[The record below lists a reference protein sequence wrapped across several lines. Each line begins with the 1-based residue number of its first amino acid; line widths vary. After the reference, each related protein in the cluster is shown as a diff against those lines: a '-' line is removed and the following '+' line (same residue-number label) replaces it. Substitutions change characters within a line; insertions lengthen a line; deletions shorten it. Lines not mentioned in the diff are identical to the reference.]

1 MKRAILCDID
11 GTLCLFDR
19 SKKNPYDRDFENDT
33 ANEAVINLLYRIDDC
48 NFNGIG
54 EWTDIIFVS
63 GRNDKFR
70 EVTRK
75 WLDDR
80 GFKIYPLFM
89 RKDGD
94 FRKDSIFK
102 KELYDNEI
110 KGKYNIEFVLD
121 DRNQVVEMWRQQ
133 GLTCL
138 QVAEGDF

>member
-80 GFKIYPLFM
+80 GFKIYP
-89 RKDGD
+89 
-94 FRKDSIFK
+94 
-102 KELYDNEI
+102 
-110 KGKYNIEFVLD
+110 
-121 DRNQVVEMWRQQ
+121 
-133 GLTCL
+133 
-138 QVAEGDF
+138 